1 MQRKVIN
8 SIGIVNKFIN
18 LIMKKIL
25 FLTWLVILI
34 CNFTNAQNEVMKK
47 KALSFMNSLKV
58 QDYYKDATSE
68 LYNDYANLKIE
79 NAELEKKVKT
89 LEFQNRRIDC
99 ELEYLKLREQIE
111 LDHIE
116 QNNLNPLINIY
127 SINSSYKQMVINFYQ
142 NGPCPE
148 CKNLFNIESTSFKKL
163 YPKIY
168 GLVLNGSIILRDTF
182 YEEVVQMQVKRVSF
196 PHLIVPP
203 KSSSE
208 QKSMAELYLKFIK
221 DISSDRAFDFD
232 VYTLYTQIEKEKVPN
247 KELEKLITIREQF
260 IIYLK
265 QLYNAKK

>member
-1 MQRKVIN
+1 
-8 SIGIVNKFIN
+8 
-18 LIMKKIL
+18 MKKIL
-25 FLTWLVILI
+25 FHSCLVILI
-34 CNFTNAQNEVMKK
+34 CNSSFAQNEVMKK
-47 KALSFMNSLKV
+47 KALSAMNSIKL

-68 LYNDYANLKIE
+68 LYNDYATLKNE
-79 NAELEKKVKT
+79 NADLKEEINS
-89 LEFQNRRIDC
+89 LEFQNSKTDSR
-99 ELEYLKLREQIE
+99 LKYLNLREQIE
-111 LDHIE
+111 LDNIE
-116 QNNLNPLINIY
+116 QNNSNPLVNIY
-127 SINSSYKQMVINFYQ
+127 HINSTHKQIVINFYQ

-148 CKNLFNIESTSFKKL
+148 CKNLFNIDSISFRKL

-168 GLVLNGSIILRDTF
+168 GSVLNGSIILRDTF

-203 KSSSE
+203 KSTIE

-232 VYTLYTQIEKEKVPN
+232 VYALYTQIEKEKVPS